1 MSTLQP
7 GVVAPGAHPHR
18 RPVGAVVAVVV
29 ASVLTVAGCSSDGSK
44 PAVTG
49 TVSSQP
55 VTCAW
60 PTRADRATLNVAYPD
75 TGATYW
81 TTRYRLAPGE
91 RVEIAGSYPA
101 ARYFSFVTYHPS
113 GGVRGSVPDRDI
125 EPSRGTNPFAGEGE
139 GEDGDGDSG
148 GTRPTGRYVV
158 RITPKVDREQPPAN
172 TIPGGATGTVIYR
185 VYLPDDAR
193 DAKGG
198 VALPTLRVVGTGGAS
213 RTLAPCATSG
223 SNPEAVRIVD
233 ENGPATDRPAPPQPV
248 FIRPEAGAARLFP
261 NPDNVYLATIVK
273 YTPGQL
279 VVVRGSAP
287 SFPDT
292 AVGDPITGEEQVRY
306 WSVCTNE
313 YRKPYP
319 VTDCVADEH
328 VPVDAQGRYTIVVS
342 TPAERPA
349 NATKEQG
356 VAWLDWGSTTVDGL
370 LLVRNMLPAPG
381 FTQSALDVPA
391 GALASATMGPYAP
404 VGRYCPVA
412 DFARGGAAACEAG

>member
-1 MSTLQP
+1 MSTP
-7 GVVAPGAHPHR
+7 PKVARRHR
-18 RPVGAVVAVVV
+18 RPGRPVAVVAVAAALLV
-29 ASVLTVAGCSSDGSK
+29 AACSSDGSK
-44 PAVTG
+44 PAATG
-49 TVSSQP
+49 TVTRQP

-81 TTRYRLAPGE
+81 TTRYRLARGE
-91 RVEIAGSYPA
+91 RIEVSGVYPA
-101 ARYFSFVTYHPS
+101 ARYFSFVTYHPD

-125 EPSRGTNPFAGEGE
+125 EPSRGTNPFAGDTADAAE
-139 GEDGDGDSG
+139 GDGRGAD
-148 GTRPTGRYVV
+148 RYVV
-158 RITPKVDREQPPAN
+158 QIVPKVDAEQPPAN
-172 TIPGGATGTVIYR
+172 TIAGGATGTVIYR
-185 VYLPDDAR
+185 VYLPDDAK
-193 DAKGG
+193 DAQGG
-198 VALPTLRVVGTGGAS
+198 VALPTLRIIGSGGAV

-223 SNPEAVRIVD
+223 SNPDAVRIVD
-233 ENGPATDRPAPPQPV
+233 ENGPATDKAAPAQPV
-248 FIRPEAGAARLFP
+248 FVRPAAGSARLFP

-273 YTPGQL
+273 YTPGRL
-279 VVVRGSAP
+279 VVVRGTAP

-292 AVGDPITGEEQVRY
+292 AAGDPITGDEQVRY

-328 VPVDAQGRYTIVVS
+328 VPLDAEGNYTIVIS
-342 TPAERPA
+342 TAAERPP
-349 NATKEQG
+349 NATRENG
-356 VAWLDWGSTTVDGL
+356 VAWLDWGSTTVDGV

-404 VGRYCPVA
+404 AGRYCAVA
-412 DFARGGAAACEAG
+412 DFTRGGAAACSAG